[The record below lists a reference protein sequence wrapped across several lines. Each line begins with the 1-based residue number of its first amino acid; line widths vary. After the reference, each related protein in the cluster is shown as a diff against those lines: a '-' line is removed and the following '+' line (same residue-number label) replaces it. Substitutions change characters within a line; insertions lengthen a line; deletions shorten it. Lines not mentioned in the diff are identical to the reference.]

1 VKIINPFF
9 AVIFLI
15 SAGLQFNDP
24 DPALWIAIYGYGAL
38 ACALAFAE
46 KDNRIWHLG
55 GLIVFLVY
63 AAYLFFVTNGVL
75 SWITQHKAES
85 ITGPM
90 AHEKPWIELTR
101 EFFGLLILCFAHLL
115 NLLFRFKKNSRTQ
128 ITEHEI

>member
-1 VKIINPFF
+1 MKLINAFF
-9 AVIFLI
+9 AVIFLF

-24 DPALWIAIYGYGAL
+24 DPALWISIYGYGAL

-46 KDNRIWHLG
+46 KDNWIWHLG

-75 SWITQHKAES
+75 FWITQHRSES
-85 ITGPM
+85 IIGPM

-101 EFFGLLILCFAHLL
+101 EFFGLLILSFAHLL
-115 NLLFRFKKNSRTQ
+115 NLLFRLKKDPSTSNH
-128 ITEHEI
+128 IT